1 MTRHWDAATKTL
13 HVTVSQTQ
21 VIDSTHPL
29 FRFPVTIRIITAD
42 SVVRREIMVTK
53 QQETFALAL
62 PQAPLSFRF
71 DEGAWLL
78 GTVTTDQTPA
88 ELGAMA
94 MHDLEYGARNWALR
108 ALAGS
113 TAPAA
118 DSARRFIVLNEREP
132 SLREVALEQLAE
144 RHDTADLP
152 LIRSALRDPAS
163 GVRGGAIEAWAALD
177 SAAARPA
184 AREMLVTDPNTAV
197 RERAVAVLDPA
208 DPATRE
214 LLLARTAPGWPLE
227 LRQAAAYRIRN
238 QPDPRV
244 VAGADRAHD
253 PSEPRNLRQ
262 AGLRYLAGRSDK
274 APAIATATKYLND
287 PDPLFAVSAVQTLAR
302 IGGAGRQ
309 GDAAAAPGRRAPG
322 DRR

>member
-1 MTRHWDAATKTL
+1 M
-13 HVTVSQTQ
+13 TVSETQ
-21 VIDSTHPL
+21 VIDSTHPF
-29 FRFPVTIRIITAD
+29 FRFPATIRIITAD
-42 SVVRREIMVTK
+42 SVLRRDIMVTK

-78 GTVTTDQTPA
+78 GTVTTDQTPS

-94 MHDLEYGARNWALR
+94 MHDQEYGARNWALR

-118 DSARRFIVLNEREP
+118 DSARRLILLNEREP
-132 SLREVALEQLAE
+132 SLREVALDQLAE
-144 RHDTADLP
+144 RHDTTDIP

-163 GVRGGAIEAWAALD
+163 GVRGAAIEAWAAFD
-177 SAAARPA
+177 SAAARTA
-184 AREMLVTDPNTAV
+184 AREMLLTDPNSAV
-197 RERAVAVLDPA
+197 REHAVAVLNPA
-208 DPATRE
+208 DPATLD
-214 LLLARTAPGWPLE
+214 LLLARTTPSWPAG
-227 LRQAAAYRIRN
+227 LRVSSAYRIRN

-244 VAGADRAHD
+244 VEALIAFTN
-253 PSEPRNLRQ
+253 PSEPRNIRQ
-262 AGLRYLAGRSDK
+262 SGLRYLAGRSDK

-302 IGGAGRQ
+302 IGGPAGKATLQQRLAVEKRVTVSSAIRQ
-309 GDAAAAPGRRAPG
+309 ALAAH
-322 DRR
+322 